1 MLGLS
6 SIFLFNFFLHV
17 FCNSTKTSANS
28 SVIAC
33 IAATLNPEIL
43 KNFPGLVRV
52 GKKSPGRQGLVLS
65 LLNVSDNLNT
75 QITSQ

>member
-28 SVIAC
+28 SVLENSILYFLPFSVDRL
-33 IAATLNPEIL
+33 AAT
-43 KNFPGLVRV
+43 
-52 GKKSPGRQGLVLS
+52 QGL
-65 LLNVSDNLNT
+65 
-75 QITSQ
+75 